1 MISLEDRQYTAR
13 IINEAIGAGCGIA
26 NACQEVGIDRRTFR
40 RWTTGAANEVIADAR
55 PQATRPVPCNKFS
68 EDERARVLE
77 VCHEARF
84 ADAPPSQIVPALA
97 DEGVYIGSESTYY
110 RVLHDANEQHARGRA
125 RKPSTRL
132 PSTHWATGAN
142 QLWCWDVTFLAS
154 PTRGIFYYLYMIM
167 DIWSRKIVGYEV
179 YESETGELA
188 SELFDRTVLAEGCR
202 GQGLIIH
209 ADNGAPQR
217 SSTLR
222 VKLDE
227 LGLRTSYSRP
237 RVSNDNAHAES
248 IFRTVKYRHDFPVD
262 GFNSIDDAR
271 EWVLGF
277 VRWYNNEHRHSA
289 IKFVTPSQRHDGR
302 DIDILTARKAV
313 YERAKD
319 QSVPPYTGR
328 HLKRSDTMD
337 NDTKILGI
345 DLGKNWFQVSGLDKH
360 SKCVYR
366 KKLNRKQM
374 AELTQTIPVCP
385 VAMES
390 CPGSQF
396 WGRRFAAVG
405 HDIRIILGSS

>member
-1 MISLEDRQYTAR
+1 MIRLEQRQYAAL
-13 IINEAIGAGCGIA
+13 IINEAIEAGCGVA
-26 NACQEVGIDRRTFR
+26 KACQEAGIDRRTFR

-55 PQATRPVPCNKFS
+55 PQAVRPEPCNKLTN
-68 EDERARVLE
+68 DERARVLE
-77 VCHEARF
+77 VCHEQRF

-97 DEGVYIGSESTYY
+97 DDGIYLGSESTYY
-110 RVLHDANEQHARGRA
+110 RILHNANEQHERGRA
-125 RKPSTRL
+125 RRASTKA
-132 PSTHWATGAN
+132 PSTHCATGAN

-167 DIWSRKIVGYEV
+167 DIWSRRIVGYEV

-248 IFRTVKYRHDFPVD
+248 LFRTAKYRHDFPIE
-262 GFNSIDDAR
+262 GFKSIDDAR
-271 EWVLGF
+271 LWVLGF

-302 DIDILTARKAV
+302 DVNILAARKAV
-313 YERAKD
+313 YEQAKE
-319 QSVPPYTGR
+319 QNPNRWSVQTR
-328 HLKRSDTMD
+328 
-337 NDTKILGI
+337 
-345 DLGKNWFQVSGLDKH
+345 NWDRPGEVW
-360 SKCVYR
+360 
-366 KKLNRKQM
+366 LNPKM
-374 AELTQTIPVCP
+374 KDEKSIEKVK
-385 VAMES
+385 E
-390 CPGSQF
+390 
-396 WGRRFAAVG
+396 AA
-405 HDIRIILGSS
+405 